1 MNPQTPPHAA
11 ELSLHQTLKRVEDY
25 VRREPTQ
32 AAALALGAGV
42 VLNLLPPRLL
52 VGVATSIATR
62 LLPPV
67 LLGLGMLKAF
77 EMCCEKEADRTP

>member
-77 EMCCEKEADRTP
+77 EMCCEKEAGKAP

>member
-11 ELSLHQTLKRVEDY
+11 ELSFHQTLKRVEDY

-32 AAALALGAGV
+32 AAVLALGAGV

-52 VGVATSIATR
+52 AGVATSIATR

-77 EMCCEKEADRTP
+77 EMCCEKEAGRTP